1 MGTRANEPSSQ
12 SSTSL
17 HASEMTDVLAVS
29 VATQVTSSAS
39 ASLGGLDIETSVS
52 NKTPAM

>member
-1 MGTRANEPSSQ
+1 MGTRANESSSQ

-17 HASEMTDVLAVS
+17 HASELTDVSAVS

-39 ASLGGLDIETSVS
+39 ASLGGLDIETDIS
-52 NKTPAM
+52 NKASVM